1 MKHHQ
6 GGLPRSSVL
15 TPTVGTQ
22 VVMVGLVPTIHLSAS
37 SGACWTLDPRDEPE
51 DDIGIFCWCQNSSA
65 RYCGAPL
72 TFIFLHARHH
82 TMCSRPSRLT
92 VPDPDGASPVLG
104 AVEDADHENL
114 AAADVVENAVEI
126 FQFDEEAHGTLIRL
140 HAEMR

>member
-1 MKHHQ
+1 
-6 GGLPRSSVL
+6 
-15 TPTVGTQ
+15 
-22 VVMVGLVPTIHLSAS
+22 
-37 SGACWTLDPRDEPE
+37 
-51 DDIGIFCWCQNSSA
+51 
-65 RYCGAPL
+65 
-72 TFIFLHARHH
+72 
-82 TMCSRPSRLT
+82 MCSRPSRLT